1 MWVQSVLL
9 LFWRRVCKAATT
21 TAHTAAAALSAAA
34 LTAAAQTAATIA
46 TEPSAAITVAA
57 STAARSAAAG
67 SIATASDAA
76 ASLAG
81 RSAVAPASNRRGDP
95 CWRCRPLPLRHAHPI
110 LLCPPLPGILHMQTL
125 LLAPRCWRRP
135 TWWRAGAA
143 PQNNGILRR

>member
-9 LFWRRVCKAATT
+9 LFWGRVCKAAATA
-21 TAHTAAAALSAAA
+21 AHTAAAALSAAA

-46 TEPSAAITVAA
+46 AESSSAITVAA
-57 STAARSAAAG
+57 SAAARSAAAG
-67 SIATASDAA
+67 SVATASDAA

-81 RSAVAPASNRRGDP
+81 LSAVAPTSNRRGDP
-95 CWRCRPLPLRHAHPI
+95 CWRCRPLPLRHPHPL

-125 LLAPRCWRRP
+125 LLAPQSRRRP

-143 PQNNGILRR
+143 PQNNGIL